1 MGRRGEG
8 EVRGVG
14 EEGGR
19 GKGAS
24 PRRAP
29 RIAGSC
35 PSLIQGGLAGG
46 TGRGGDQGDKDEVKG
61 WRGVSVKEWWG
72 EN

>member
-1 MGRRGEG
+1 MRRRGEG

-14 EEGGR
+14 AGGGR
-19 GKGAS
+19 GEGAS
-24 PRRAP
+24 PRCAP
-29 RIAGSC
+29 RI
-35 PSLIQGGLAGG
+35 QGGSAGG
-46 TGRGGDQGDKDEVKG
+46 TGRWGDQGDKDDVKG